1 MILFYYQTY
10 KIHRTIEMS
19 NSKLDIIMESANVP
33 AHTTALSHSLS
44 NIDQGIN
51 HD

>member
-33 AHTTALSHSLS
+33 GHMAKQSHSLS